1 MAIPKLFKPFH
12 HEKSKHIYFEG
23 SDSRHNPILIAHNE
37 YKIASAGGGVEI
49 EYPDV
54 VLSLGTGLETTS
66 SQASKDSER
75 ASLLSRLTRH
85 GSTKARKRGKKGET
99 SESCESGD
107 PWDNYMNLFP
117 VPAPTSRFV
126 RLNPEIKEDLST
138 PEEARTIES
147 IQSIV
152 QRCYAS
158 GNQIKRLAAQLFA
171 RLFYFECTETVLET
185 EANQVTV
192 QGKRVFFHLTRLSC
206 SFLLTFN
213 FRTNAVSPPRRDCRN
228 M

>member
-1 MAIPKLFKPFH
+1 MEIPKLFKPYH

-23 SDSRHNPILIAHNE
+23 ADSRHNPILISHNE
-37 YKIASAGGGVEI
+37 YKIASAGSGVEI

-54 VLSLGTGLETTS
+54 VLSLGTGFETTS
-66 SQASKDSER
+66 SQASKDSEK
-75 ASLLSRLTRH
+75 ASLLSRLTRQ
-85 GSTKARKRGKKGET
+85 GSIKTRKRGKKGEIW
-99 SESCESGD
+99 ESCESND
-107 PWDNYMNLFP
+107 SWDNYMNLFP

-126 RLNPEIKEDLST
+126 RLNPEFKEDLST
-138 PEEARTIES
+138 PEETRTIES

-152 QRCYAS
+152 QRYYAN

-192 QGKRVFFHLTRLSC
+192 QGKRGFF
-206 SFLLTFN
+206 
-213 FRTNAVSPPRRDCRN
+213 P
-228 M
+228 